1 MKFLDEAKVYVK
13 AGNGGGG
20 CLSFRREKYIEYGG
34 PNGGDGGRGGDVW
47 VTATE
52 GLNTLID
59 YRFQQHFKGE
69 RGGNGAGNNKSG
81 RNGKDANL
89 VVPVGTQV
97 YDEGSEELI
106 ADLTEV
112 GQSIKIATGGNGGW
126 GNTRFKS
133 STNRAP
139 RNTNP
144 GAPGDELTIRLKL
157 KLIADVGI
165 VGLPNAGKSTL
176 LSKVSAARPKIAN
189 YPFTTLTPALG
200 VAEYNNKSFV
210 LADIPGLIEGA
221 HTGTGLGDKFLAHI
235 ERCPVLVHLISIT
248 DKNLKESYKII
259 RNEVASY
266 GNEIQKKP
274 EIIVINK
281 CDIMEKED
289 IDKKLK
295 SLKTLKSKEILLISA
310 YTGEGIDKLKTSI
323 LKVMETENQDNE
335 SGSKYKWQP

>member
-1 MKFLDEAKVYVK
+1 MKFLDEAKVSVK
-13 AGNGGGG
+13 AGNGGSG
-20 CLSFRREKYIEYGG
+20 CVSFRKEKYIEFGG

-47 VTATE
+47 ITATE

-59 YRFQQHFKGE
+59 YRFQQHFRGEKG
-69 RGGNGAGNNKSG
+69 RDGAGNNKTGHS
-81 RNGKDANL
+81 GKDANL
-89 VVPVGTQV
+89 DVPVGTQV
-97 YDEGSEELI
+97 FDEDRDEII

-112 GQSIKIATGGNGGW
+112 GQSIKIATGGNGGF

-139 RNTNP
+139 RNANP
-144 GAPGDELTIRLKL
+144 GASGNELIIWLKL

-235 ERCPVLVHLISIT
+235 ERCPVLIHLISIT
-248 DKNLKESYKII
+248 DKNMNESYKII
-259 RNEVASY
+259 RNEIASY

-295 SLKTLKSKEILLISA
+295 SFKAIKNKESLLISA
-310 YTGEGIDKLKTSI
+310 YTGEGIDKLKISI
-323 LKVMETENQDNE
+323 LKIMAAENKNKIN
-335 SGSKYKWQP
+335 GLIKKWQP

>member
-1 MKFLDEAKVYVK
+1 MKFLDEAKVYAK
-13 AGNGGGG
+13 AGHGGGG
-20 CLSFRREKYIEYGG
+20 CLSFRKEKYIEYGG
-34 PNGGDGGRGGDVW
+34 PNGGDGGKGGDVW

-59 YRFQQHFKGE
+59 YRYQQHYKGE
-69 RGGNGAGNNKSG
+69 KGKDGAGNNKSG
-81 RNGKDANL
+81 RNGKDVTL

-97 YDEGSEELI
+97 FDEEREELI

-144 GAPGDELTIRLKL
+144 GAPGDELIIRLKL

-295 SLKTLKSKEILLISA
+295 SLKTLKNKELLLISA

-323 LKVMETENQDNE
+323 LKVMATENQNKA
-335 SGSKYKWQP
+335 SGSKEKWQP